1 MFLDLFLELCQLIAM
16 KLQDF
21 INKSEWQ
28 GPVKVNQV
36 TEEMLQKNPDWSTW
50 GTLSGDLYLYN
61 NTGLELWIREESDG
75 DYSLVG
81 GE

>member
-36 TEEMLQKNPDWSTW
+36 TEEMLQKNVELDKR
-50 GTLSGDLYLYN
+50 LSIIEHYVFKMVGN
-61 NTGLELWIREESDG
+61 NH
-75 DYSLVG
+75 
-81 GE
+81 